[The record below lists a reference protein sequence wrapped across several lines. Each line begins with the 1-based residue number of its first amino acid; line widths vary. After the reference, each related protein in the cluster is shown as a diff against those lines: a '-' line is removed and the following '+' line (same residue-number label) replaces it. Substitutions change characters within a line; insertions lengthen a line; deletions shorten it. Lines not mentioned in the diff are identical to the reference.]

1 MKGNTELI
9 SRINQLMEQN
19 ADNANSFASKVGI
32 DPGNFRKKLKGE
44 YGVTKKDIY
53 KICNTFGVSKEWLE
67 EGKGDIYI
75 NGNVNIGSNK
85 TMRDMK
91 LDSDTAYHALKRL
104 FDAPHS
110 ERKEL
115 DNLCDIIFGNNPYE
129 LENKLLK
136 EQVADLRKQVDFLQ
150 GLVQNKRG

>member
-53 KICNTFGVSKEWLE
+53 KICNTLGVSKEWLE

-75 NGNVNIGSNK
+75 NGNVNIGSND
-85 TMRDMK
+85 TMRDIK
-91 LDSDTAYHALKRL
+91 LEGDTAYKALEMALKAPRTESLDRL
-104 FDAPHS
+104 F
-110 ERKEL
+110 EL
-115 DNLCDIIFGNNPYE
+115 IAGKNPYE

-150 GLVQNKRG
+150 GLVQNKRC

>member
-44 YGVTKKDIY
+44 YGVTRKDIY
-53 KICNTFGVSKEWLE
+53 KICNTLGVSKEWLE

-75 NGNVNIGSNK
+75 NGNVNIGSND
-85 TMRDMK
+85 TMRDIK
-91 LDSDTAYHALKRL
+91 LEGDTAYKALEMALKAPRTESLDRL
-104 FDAPHS
+104 F
-110 ERKEL
+110 EL
-115 DNLCDIIFGNNPYE
+115 IAGKNPYE

>member
-53 KICNTFGVSKEWLE
+53 KICNTLGVSKEWLE

-75 NGNVNIGSNK
+75 GSNK
-85 TMRDMK
+85 TMRDIN
-91 LDSDTAYHALKRL
+91 LDSDTTYKALEMALKAPRSESLDRL
-104 FDAPHS
+104 Y
-110 ERKEL
+110 EL
-115 DNLCDIIFGNNPYE
+115 IAVKNPYE

-150 GLVQNKRG
+150 SLVQSKRG

>member
-1 MKGNTELI
+1 MKQEGIIT
-9 SRINQLMEQN
+9 RINSLMERE
-19 ADNANSFASKVGI
+19 ADNPNSFSKKIGI
-32 DPGNFRKKLKGE
+32 DPSGFRKKMKGE
-44 YGVTKKDIY
+44 TPIMPKDIK
-53 KICNTFGVSKEWLE
+53 KICEAFGVSREWLE

-85 TMRDMK
+85 TMRDIN
-91 LDSDTAYHALKRL
+91 LDSDTAYKALEMALKAPRSESLDRL
-104 FDAPHS
+104 F
-110 ERKEL
+110 EL
-115 DNLCDIIFGNNPYE
+115 IAGKNPYE

>member
-53 KICNTFGVSKEWLE
+53 KICNTLGVSKEWLE

-75 NGNVNIGSNK
+75 NGNVNIGSND
-85 TMRDMK
+85 TMRDIK
-91 LDSDTAYHALKRL
+91 LEGDTAYKALEMALKAPRTESFDRL
-104 FDAPHS
+104 F
-110 ERKEL
+110 EL
-115 DNLCDIIFGNNPYE
+115 IAGKNPYE

>member
-44 YGVTKKDIY
+44 YGVKDIY
-53 KICNTFGVSKEWLE
+53 KICNTLGVSKEWLE

-75 NGNVNIGSNK
+75 NGNVNICSNIPSF
-85 TMRDMK
+85 
-91 LDSDTAYHALKRL
+91 LV
-104 FDAPHS
+104 
-110 ERKEL
+110 
-115 DNLCDIIFGNNPYE
+115 
-129 LENKLLK
+129 LLMYSSS
-136 EQVADLRKQVDFLQ
+136 AS
-150 GLVQNKRG
+150 

>member
-53 KICNTFGVSKEWLE
+53 KICNTLGVSKEWLE

-75 NGNVNIGSNK
+75 NDNVNIGSND
-85 TMRDMK
+85 TMRDIK
-91 LDSDTAYHALKRL
+91 LEGDTAYKALEMALKAPRTESLDRL
-104 FDAPHS
+104 F
-110 ERKEL
+110 EL
-115 DNLCDIIFGNNPYE
+115 IAGKNPYE

-150 GLVQNKRG
+150 SLVQNKRG

>member
-1 MKGNTELI
+1 MKQEGIIT
-9 SRINQLMEQN
+9 RINSLMERE
-19 ADNANSFASKVGI
+19 ADNPNSFSKKIGI
-32 DPGNFRKKLKGE
+32 DPSGFRKKMKGE
-44 YGVTKKDIY
+44 TPIMPKDIK
-53 KICNTFGVSKEWLE
+53 KICEAFGVSKEWLE

-91 LDSDTAYHALKRL
+91 LDSDTAYKALEMALKAPRTESLDRL
-104 FDAPHS
+104 F
-110 ERKEL
+110 EL
-115 DNLCDIIFGNNPYE
+115 IAGKNPYE

>member
-1 MKGNTELI
+1 MKQEDIIT
-9 SRINQLMEQN
+9 RINRLMEKE
-19 ADNANSFASKVGI
+19 ADNPNSFSKKIGI
-32 DPGNFRKKLKGE
+32 DSSGFRKKLKGE
-44 YGVTKKDIY
+44 TPIMPKDIK
-53 KICNTFGVSKEWLE
+53 KICEAFGVSKEWLE

>member
-1 MKGNTELI
+1 MKQEGIIT
-9 SRINQLMEQN
+9 RINRLMEKE
-19 ADNANSFASKVGI
+19 ADNPNSFSKKIGI
-32 DPGNFRKKLKGE
+32 DSSGFRKKLKGE
-44 YGVTKKDIY
+44 TPIMPKDIK
-53 KICNTFGVSKEWLE
+53 KICEAFGVSKEWLE

-85 TMRDMK
+85 TMRDIN
-91 LDSDTAYHALKRL
+91 LDSDTTYKALEMALKAPRSESLDRL
-104 FDAPHS
+104 F
-110 ERKEL
+110 EL
-115 DNLCDIIFGNNPYE
+115 IAGKNPYE

>member
-9 SRINQLMEQN
+9 GRINQLMEQN

-53 KICNTFGVSKEWLE
+53 KICNTLGVSKEWLE

-75 NGNVNIGSNK
+75 GSNK
-85 TMRDMK
+85 TMRDIN
-91 LDSDTAYHALKRL
+91 LDSDTTYKALEMALKAPRSESLDRL
-104 FDAPHS
+104 F
-110 ERKEL
+110 EL
-115 DNLCDIIFGNNPYE
+115 IAVKNPYE

-150 GLVQNKRG
+150 SLVQSKRG

>member
-53 KICNTFGVSKEWLE
+53 KICNTLGVSKEWLE
-67 EGKGDIYI
+67 EGKGEIYI
-75 NGNVNIGSNK
+75 NGNVNIGSND
-85 TMRDMK
+85 TMRDIK
-91 LDSDTAYHALKRL
+91 LEGDTAYKALEMALKAPRTESLDRL
-104 FDAPHS
+104 F
-110 ERKEL
+110 EL
-115 DNLCDIIFGNNPYE
+115 IAGKNPYE

>member
-53 KICNTFGVSKEWLE
+53 KICNTLGVSKEWLE

-75 NGNVNIGSNK
+75 NGNVNIGSND
-85 TMRDMK
+85 TMRDIK
-91 LDSDTAYHALKRL
+91 LEGDTPYKALEMALKAPRTESLDRL
-104 FDAPHS
+104 F
-110 ERKEL
+110 EL
-115 DNLCDIIFGNNPYE
+115 IAGKNPYE

>member
-1 MKGNTELI
+1 MKQEGIIT
-9 SRINQLMEQN
+9 RINSLMERE
-19 ADNANSFASKVGI
+19 ADNPNSFSKKIGI
-32 DPGNFRKKLKGE
+32 DPSGFRKKMKGE
-44 YGVTKKDIY
+44 TPIMPKDIK
-53 KICNTFGVSKEWLE
+53 KICEAFGVSREWLE

-85 TMRDMK
+85 TMHDIN
-91 LDSDTAYHALKRL
+91 LDSDTTYKALEMALKAPRSESLDRL
-104 FDAPHS
+104 F
-110 ERKEL
+110 EL
-115 DNLCDIIFGNNPYE
+115 IAGKNPYE

>member
-1 MKGNTELI
+1 MKQEGI
-9 SRINQLMEQN
+9 IMRINSLMEKE
-19 ADNANSFASKVGI
+19 ADNPNSFASKVGI

-53 KICNTFGVSKEWLE
+53 KICNTLGVSKEWLE

-75 NGNVNIGSNK
+75 NGNVNICSNK

>member
-53 KICNTFGVSKEWLE
+53 KISNTLGVSKEWLE

-75 NGNVNIGSNK
+75 NGNVNIGSND
-85 TMRDMK
+85 TMRDIK
-91 LDSDTAYHALKRL
+91 LEGDTAYKALEMALKAPRTESLDRL
-104 FDAPHS
+104 F
-110 ERKEL
+110 EL
-115 DNLCDIIFGNNPYE
+115 IAGNNPYE

>member
-1 MKGNTELI
+1 
-9 SRINQLMEQN
+9 MERE
-19 ADNANSFASKVGI
+19 ADNPNSFSKKIGI
-32 DPGNFRKKLKGE
+32 DPSGFRKKMKGE
-44 YGVTKKDIY
+44 TPIMPKDIK
-53 KICNTFGVSKEWLE
+53 KICEAFGVSREWLE

-85 TMRDMK
+85 TMHDIN
-91 LDSDTAYHALKRL
+91 LDSDTTYKALEMALKAPRSESLDRL
-104 FDAPHS
+104 F
-110 ERKEL
+110 EL
-115 DNLCDIIFGNNPYE
+115 IAGNPYE

>member
-53 KICNTFGVSKEWLE
+53 KICNTLGVSKEWLE

-75 NGNVNIGSNK
+75 NGNVNIGSND
-85 TMRDMK
+85 TMRDIK
-91 LDSDTAYHALKRL
+91 FEGDTAYKALEMALKAPRTESLDRL
-104 FDAPHS
+104 F
-110 ERKEL
+110 EL
-115 DNLCDIIFGNNPYE
+115 IAGKNPYE

>member
-53 KICNTFGVSKEWLE
+53 KICNTLGVSKEWLE

-75 NGNVNIGSNK
+75 NGNVNIGSND
-85 TMRDMK
+85 TMRDIK
-91 LDSDTAYHALKRL
+91 LEGDNAYKALEMALKAPRTESLDRL
-104 FDAPHS
+104 F
-110 ERKEL
+110 EL
-115 DNLCDIIFGNNPYE
+115 IAGKNPYE

>member
-53 KICNTFGVSKEWLE
+53 KICNTLGVSKEWLE
-67 EGKGDIYI
+67 EGKGNIYI
-75 NGNVNIGSNK
+75 NGNVNIGSND
-85 TMRDMK
+85 TMRDIK
-91 LDSDTAYHALKRL
+91 LEGDTAYKALEMALKAPRTESLDRL
-104 FDAPHS
+104 F
-110 ERKEL
+110 EL
-115 DNLCDIIFGNNPYE
+115 IAGKNPYE

>member
-53 KICNTFGVSKEWLE
+53 KICNALGVSKEWLE

-75 NGNVNIGSNK
+75 YGNVNIGSND
-85 TMRDMK
+85 TMRDIK
-91 LDSDTAYHALKRL
+91 LKGDTAYKALEMALKAPRTESLDRL
-104 FDAPHS
+104 F
-110 ERKEL
+110 EL
-115 DNLCDIIFGNNPYE
+115 IAGKNPYE

-136 EQVADLRKQVDFLQ
+136 EQIADLRKQVDFLQ
-150 GLVQNKRG
+150 SLVQNKRG

>member
-53 KICNTFGVSKEWLE
+53 KICNTLGVSKEWLE

-75 NGNVNIGSNK
+75 NGNVNIGSND
-85 TMRDMK
+85 TMRDIK
-91 LDSDTAYHALKRL
+91 LEGDTAYKALEMALKAPRTESLDRL
-104 FDAPHS
+104 F
-110 ERKEL
+110 EL
-115 DNLCDIIFGNNPYE
+115 IAGKNPYE

>member
-53 KICNTFGVSKEWLE
+53 KICNTLGVSKEWLE

-75 NGNVNIGSNK
+75 NDNVNIGSND
-85 TMRDMK
+85 TMRDIK
-91 LDSDTAYHALKRL
+91 LEGDTAYKALEMALKAPRTESLDRL
-104 FDAPHS
+104 F
-110 ERKEL
+110 EL
-115 DNLCDIIFGNNPYE
+115 IAGKNPYE